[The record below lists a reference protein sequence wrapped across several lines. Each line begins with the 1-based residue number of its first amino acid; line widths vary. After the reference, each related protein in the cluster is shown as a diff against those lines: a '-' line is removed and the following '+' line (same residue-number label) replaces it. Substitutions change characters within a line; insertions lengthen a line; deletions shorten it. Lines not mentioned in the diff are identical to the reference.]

1 MAAMT
6 DEETEPLLD
15 KLDAAMKVRLLTGAS
30 TWRTYAEPAVG
41 LRPLTL
47 SDGPAGVRGE
57 TWDERETSL
66 VLPSPTAL
74 AASWDERLLT
84 DLGALLASEARRKG
98 VDVLLAPT
106 LNLHRSPLGGR
117 HFECFSEDPLLTG
130 RTGAALIRG
139 IQSGGVAA
147 TAKHFVGNDAET
159 DRLTVDVRID
169 ERTLHEVYLAPFEEA
184 VAAGVWAVMSAYN
197 KVDGVTMSASPLLDR
212 PLKKDW
218 GFDGLVVSDW
228 GGVRTLLETARSGQD
243 LAMPGPDGPWA
254 AGLLA
259 ALEQGLVPAEA
270 VDDKVRRL
278 LRLARRVGALGAD
291 GVGAFGSDRSAHRV
305 NGTGS
310 DRSARRVDGTG
321 SDRSAH
327 RVNGTG
333 SDRPAHR
340 VNGTGSDRPARRV
353 DGTGSDR
360 SARRPPVAP
369 DAARALL
376 RRAVSAGAVLLRN
389 EGGLLPLD
397 PAALGSVAVIGPH
410 ATAVRIQGGGSAEVF
425 PEDVVTPLAGV
436 ERALEGVASVTYR
449 PGLPPSARPRPL
461 GRDRARDPRDGEP
474 GVLVRLLDA
483 HGAELHAEHRLSGRI
498 VEPSVPAGDAAL
510 VEIRALFRPAE
521 SGTWTWAVGGWGEM
535 SLSVDG
541 HEVLSGTFPLDSDDP
556 TRVHVAPP
564 LRTAGA
570 EMTADRE
577 VEVVARRS
585 LAPGSGVATVLAAA
599 PPAGD
604 ADAARAEALAAAR
617 AADVTVVVV
626 GTTEQSDS
634 EGHDRESLDLP
645 EGQDALVR
653 AVVRANPRTVVVVN
667 AGGPV
672 ALPWHER
679 VPALLLAWFPGQEAG
694 DGLADVLFGRAEPG
708 GRLPTTWAAAQ
719 DDVPVLGTAPGADGR
734 LHYAEGP
741 HIGYRAWLRS
751 GAAPAY
757 WFGHGLGYTAWEYEE
772 LTAPEPVRPGEP
784 FDVRVRVRNSGRR
797 RGREVVQ
804 VYLARSGSAVE
815 RPVRW
820 LIGYAAVEAEPG
832 ESVVAVV
839 RVDGRAL
846 AHWSPARHGWET
858 EPGAFTLLG
867 GPSAGDLPLTA
878 EVVALPGPDSA
889 GKGSGNG
896 SEHDGERS
904 PLML

>member
-6 DEETEPLLD
+6 DEETDPLLD
-15 KLDAAMKVRLLTGAS
+15 KLDAAQKVRLLTGAS
-30 TWRTYAEPAVG
+30 TWRTYGEEAVG

-57 TWDERETSL
+57 AWDERETSL

-159 DRLTVDVRID
+159 DRLHVDVRMD

-197 KVDGVTMSASPLLDR
+197 KVGGVTMSASPLLEH
-212 PLKKDW
+212 PLKDNW

-228 GGVRTLLETARSGQD
+228 GGVRTLLDAARSGQD
-243 LAMPGPDGPWA
+243 LAMPGPDSPWA

-259 ALEQGLVPAEA
+259 ALDQGLVSADA

-278 LRLARRVGALGAD
+278 LRLAGRVGALG
-291 GVGAFGSDRSAHRV
+291 
-305 NGTGS
+305 
-310 DRSARRVDGTG
+310 
-321 SDRSAH
+321 
-327 RVNGTG
+327 
-333 SDRPAHR
+333 
-340 VNGTGSDRPARRV
+340 PARPV
-353 DGTGSDR
+353 
-360 SARRPPVAP
+360 RRPVLAR
-369 DAARALL
+369 DARRALL

-389 EGGLLPLD
+389 EGGVLPLD
-397 PAALGSVAVIGPH
+397 PAGLGSVAVIGPH

-425 PEDVVTPLAGV
+425 PEHVVTPLAGI
-436 ERALEGVASVTYR
+436 ERALDGVADVTYR
-449 PGLPPSARPRPL
+449 PGLPPSDRPEPL
-461 GRDRARDPRDGEP
+461 GRDRTRDPRSGEP
-474 GVLVRLLDA
+474 GVLVRLLDGQ
-483 HGAELHAEHRLSGRI
+483 GAELHAEHRLSGRI

-510 VEIRALFRPAE
+510 VEIRALFWPAE
-521 SGTWTWAVGGWGEM
+521 SGVWTWAVGGWGDIA
-535 SLSVDG
+535 LSVDG
-541 HEVLSGTFPLDSDDP
+541 VEVLSGTFPLDSDDP

-564 LRTAGA
+564 LHTGRAELAAG
-570 EMTADRE
+570 RE

-604 ADAARAEALAAAR
+604 AAAALAGAVSAAR
-617 AADVTVVVV
+617 AADVAVVVV
-626 GTTEQSDS
+626 GTTEQSES

-653 AVVRANPRTVVVVN
+653 AVARANPRTVVVVN

-672 ALPWHER
+672 ALPWHSR

-694 DGLADVLFGRAEPG
+694 DGLADVLFGRTEPG

-719 DDVPVLGTAPGADGR
+719 HDVPVLGTAPGADGR
-734 LHYAEGP
+734 LRYEEGP

-751 GAAPAY
+751 GAEPAY
-757 WFGHGLGYTAWEYEE
+757 WFGHGLGYTGWTYEE
-772 LTAPEPVRPGEP
+772 LTAPASVRAGEP

-804 VYLARSGSAVE
+804 IYLARTDSAVE
-815 RPVRW
+815 RPVRR
-820 LIGYAAVEAEPG
+820 LIGYAAVEADPG
-832 ESVVAVV
+832 QSVVAVV
-839 RVDGRAL
+839 RVSGRAL
-846 AHWSPARHGWET
+846 AHWAPRRGGWET
-858 EPGAFTLLG
+858 EPGGFTLLG
-867 GPSAGDLPLTA
+867 GGSAGDLPLTA
-878 EVVALPGPDSA
+878 GLTAQAGPDSA
-889 GKGSGNG
+889 GKGSDNG
-896 SEHDGERS
+896 SEHNGERS

>member
-1 MAAMT
+1 MT

-15 KLDAAMKVRLLTGAS
+15 KLDAAQKVRLLTGAS
-30 TWRTYAEPAVG
+30 TWRTYAEPAAG
-41 LRPLTL
+41 LRALTL

-130 RTGAALIRG
+130 RTGVALIRG

-169 ERTLHEVYLAPFEEA
+169 ERTLREVYLAPFEEA

-197 KVDGVTMSASPLLDR
+197 KVDGVTMSASPLLEH
-212 PLKKDW
+212 PLKDDW

-228 GGVRTLLETARSGQD
+228 GGVRTLLDAARSGQD
-243 LAMPGPDGPWA
+243 LAMPGPDSPWA

-259 ALEQGLVPAEA
+259 ALEAGLVPADA

-278 LRLARRVGALGAD
+278 LRLARRVDALG
-291 GVGAFGSDRSAHRV
+291 
-305 NGTGS
+305 
-310 DRSARRVDGTG
+310 
-321 SDRSAH
+321 
-327 RVNGTG
+327 
-333 SDRPAHR
+333 P
-340 VNGTGSDRPARRV
+340 DRPARRPA
-353 DGTGSDR
+353 T
-360 SARRPPVAP
+360 AP
-369 DAARALL
+369 EAGRALL

-389 EGGLLPLD
+389 EDGLLPLD
-397 PAALGSVAVIGPH
+397 ASALKSVAVIGPH

-425 PEDVVTPLAGV
+425 PAHVVTPLAGIAR
-436 ERALEGVASVTYR
+436 ELDGVAAVTYR
-449 PGLPPSARPRPL
+449 PGLPPSGRPEPL

-483 HGAELHAEHRLSGRI
+483 DGAELHAEHRLSGRI
-498 VEPSVPAGDAAL
+498 VEPSAPAGDAAF
-510 VEIRALFRPAE
+510 VEIRALYRPAE
-521 SGTWTWAVGGWGEM
+521 SGTWTWAVGGWGDI

-564 LRTAGA
+564 LRTARVELAAG
-570 EMTADRE
+570 RE
-577 VEVVARRS
+577 VEVVALRS

-604 ADAARAEALAAAR
+604 AETALAEAVAAAR
-617 AADVTVVVV
+617 AADVAVVVV
-626 GTTEQSDS
+626 GTTEQSES
-634 EGHDRESLDLP
+634 EGHDRENLDLP

-672 ALPWHER
+672 ALPWHTR
-679 VPALLLAWFPGQEAG
+679 VPALLLTWFPGQEAG
-694 DGLADVLFGRAEPG
+694 DGLADVLFGHAEPG

-719 DDVPVLGTAPGADGR
+719 DDVPVLGTAPDGDGR

-757 WFGHGLGYTAWEYEE
+757 WFGHGLGYTGWAYEE
-772 LTAPEPVRPGEP
+772 LTAPAEVSAGEP
-784 FDVRVRVRNSGRR
+784 FDVRVRVRNTGRR

-815 RPVRW
+815 RPVRK
-820 LIGYAAVEAEPG
+820 LIGYAAVAAEPG
-832 ESVVAVV
+832 ESAVAVV

-846 AHWSPARHGWET
+846 AHWSPGGRGWET
-858 EPGAFTLLG
+858 EAGAFTLLG
-867 GPSAGDLPLTA
+867 GRSAGDLPLTA
-878 EVVALPGPDSA
+878 TIVSRPGADSA

>member
-1 MAAMT
+1 MT

-30 TWRTYAEPAVG
+30 TWRTYGEPAVG

-74 AASWDERLLT
+74 AASWNERLLT

-159 DRLTVDVRID
+159 DRLTVDIRMD

-212 PLKKDW
+212 PLKEDW

-291 GVGAFGSDRSAHRV
+291 GVGAFGSDR
-305 NGTGS
+305 
-310 DRSARRVDGTG
+310 
-321 SDRSAH
+321 
-327 RVNGTG
+327 
-333 SDRPAHR
+333 PAHR
-340 VNGTGSDRPARRV
+340 VNGTGSDRP
-353 DGTGSDR
+353 
-360 SARRPPVAP
+360 ARRPPVAP

-410 ATAVRIQGGGSAEVF
+410 ATAIRIQGGGSAEVF
-425 PEDVVTPLAGV
+425 PEHVVTPLAGI
-436 ERALEGVASVTYR
+436 ERALEGAAVTYR
-449 PGLPPSARPRPL
+449 PGLPPSARPQPL

-521 SGTWTWAVGGWGEM
+521 SGRWTWAVGGWGDM

-604 ADAARAEALAAAR
+604 ADAARAGAVAAAR
-617 AADVTVVVV
+617 AADVAVVVV
-626 GTTEQSDS
+626 GTTEQSES

-694 DGLADVLFGRAEPG
+694 DGLADVLFGRTEPG

-815 RPVRW
+815 RPVRG

-846 AHWSPARHGWET
+846 AHWSSARHGWET

-878 EVVALPGPDSA
+878 QVVALPGPDSA

>member
-1 MAAMT
+1 MT
-6 DEETEPLLD
+6 DEETDPLLD
-15 KLDAAMKVRLLTGAS
+15 KLDAARKVRLLTGAS
-30 TWRTYAEPAVG
+30 TWRTYGEAAVG

-159 DRLTVDVRID
+159 DRLNVDVRMD

-197 KVDGVTMSASPLLDR
+197 KVGGVTMSASALLER
-212 PLKKDW
+212 PLKEGW

-228 GGVRTLLETARSGQD
+228 GGVRTLLDTARSGQD

-259 ALEQGLVPAEA
+259 ALEQGLVSADA

-278 LRLARRVGALGAD
+278 LRLAGRVGALG
-291 GVGAFGSDRSAHRV
+291 
-305 NGTGS
+305 
-310 DRSARRVDGTG
+310 
-321 SDRSAH
+321 
-327 RVNGTG
+327 
-333 SDRPAHR
+333 
-340 VNGTGSDRPARRV
+340 PARPV
-353 DGTGSDR
+353 
-360 SARRPPVAP
+360 RRPTLAP
-369 DAARALL
+369 DARRALL

-389 EGGLLPLD
+389 EGGVLPLD
-397 PAALGSVAVIGPH
+397 PAALDSVAVIGTH

-425 PEDVVTPLAGV
+425 PEHVVTPLAGI
-436 ERALEGVASVTYR
+436 EKALDGAAEVTYR
-449 PGLPPSARPRPL
+449 PGLAPSGVPEPL
-461 GRDRARDPRDGEP
+461 GRDRARDPRSGEP
-474 GVLVRLLDA
+474 GVLVRLLDGA
-483 HGAELHAEHRLSGRI
+483 GAELHAEHRLSGRI

-521 SGTWTWAVGGWGEM
+521 SGVWTWAVGGWGDIA
-535 SLSVDG
+535 LSVDG

-564 LRTAGA
+564 LHTARAALVAG
-570 EMTADRE
+570 RE

-604 ADAARAEALAAAR
+604 AAAALADAVSAAR
-617 AADVTVVVV
+617 AADVAVVVV
-626 GTTEQSDS
+626 GTTEQSES

-653 AVVRANPRTVVVVN
+653 AVARANPRTVVVVN

-672 ALPWHER
+672 ALPWHTR

-694 DGLADVLFGRAEPG
+694 DGLADVLLGRTEPG

-719 DDVPVLGTAPGADGR
+719 ADVPVLGTAPDADGR
-734 LHYAEGP
+734 LRYAEGP

-751 GAAPAY
+751 GTAPAY
-757 WFGHGLGYTAWEYEE
+757 WFGHGLGYTGWAYEE
-772 LTAPEPVRPGEP
+772 LTAPAAVRAGEP
-784 FDVRVRVRNSGRR
+784 FDVRVRVRNCGRR

-804 VYLARSGSAVE
+804 VYLARTDSAVE
-815 RPVRW
+815 RPVRR
-820 LIGYAAVEAEPG
+820 LIGYAAVEADPG
-832 ESVVAVV
+832 QSAVAVV
-839 RVDGRAL
+839 RVGGRAL
-846 AHWSPARHGWET
+846 AHWAPERGGWET
-858 EPGAFTLLG
+858 EPGGFTLLG
-867 GPSAGDLPLTA
+867 GRSAGDLPLA
-878 EVVALPGPDSA
+878 AKLMALPRPDSA
-889 GKGSGNG
+889 GKGSDNG

>member
-1 MAAMT
+1 MT

-15 KLDAAMKVRLLTGAS
+15 KLDAAQKVRLLTGAS
-30 TWRTYAEPAVG
+30 TWRTYAEPAAG
-41 LRPLTL
+41 LRALTL

-130 RTGAALIRG
+130 RTGVALIRG

-169 ERTLHEVYLAPFEEA
+169 ERTLREVYLAPFEEA

-197 KVDGVTMSASPLLDR
+197 KVDGVTMSASPLLEH
-212 PLKKDW
+212 PLKDDW

-228 GGVRTLLETARSGQD
+228 GGVRTLLDSARSGQD

-259 ALEQGLVPAEA
+259 ALEEGLVTAEA
-270 VDDKVRRL
+270 VDEKVRRL
-278 LRLARRVGALGAD
+278 LRLARRVGALGP
-291 GVGAFGSDRSAHRV
+291 DR
-305 NGTGS
+305 T
-310 DRSARRVDGTG
+310 
-321 SDRSAH
+321 
-327 RVNGTG
+327 
-333 SDRPAHR
+333 
-340 VNGTGSDRPARRV
+340 
-353 DGTGSDR
+353 
-360 SARRPPVAP
+360 ARRPATAP
-369 DAARALL
+369 GAGRALL

-397 PAALGSVAVIGPH
+397 AAALRSVAVIGPH

-425 PEDVVTPLAGV
+425 PEHVVTPLAGI
-436 ERALEGVASVTYR
+436 ERALDGVAAVTYR
-449 PGLPPSARPRPL
+449 PGLPASGRPEPL

-483 HGAELHAEHRLSGRI
+483 RGAELHAEHRLSGRI
-498 VEPSVPAGDAAL
+498 VEPSVRAEGAAA
-510 VEIRALFRPAE
+510 VEIRALFRPTE
-521 SGTWTWAVGGWGEM
+521 SGTWTWAVGGWGDI

-564 LRTAGA
+564 LHTARVELTAG
-570 EMTADRE
+570 RQ
-577 VEVVARRS
+577 VEVVAVRS
-585 LAPGSGVATVLAAA
+585 LAPHTGVATILAAA

-604 ADAARAEALAAAR
+604 ADAALAEAVAAAR
-617 AADVTVVVV
+617 AADVAVVVV
-626 GTTEQSDS
+626 GTTEQSES

-653 AVVRANPRTVVVVN
+653 AVARANPRTVVVVN

-694 DGLADVLFGRAEPG
+694 DGLADVLFGYAEPG

-719 DDVPVLGTAPGADGR
+719 DDVPVLGTAPDDDGR

-757 WFGHGLGYTAWEYEE
+757 WFGHGLGYTGWAYEE
-772 LTAPEPVRPGEP
+772 LTAPAAVAAGEP
-784 FDVRVRVRNSGRR
+784 FDVHVRVRNTGRR

-815 RPVRW
+815 RPVRK
-820 LIGYAAVEAEPG
+820 LIGYATVEAEPG
-832 ESVVAVV
+832 ESAVAVV

-846 AHWSPARHGWET
+846 AHWSPGGRGWET
-858 EPGAFTLLG
+858 EAGAFTLLG
-867 GPSAGDLPLTA
+867 GRSAGDLPLTA
-878 EVVALPGPDSA
+878 RIVAQPGADSA

>member
-1 MAAMT
+1 MT

-15 KLDAAMKVRLLTGAS
+15 KLDAAQKVRLLTGAS
-30 TWRTYAEPAVG
+30 TWRTYAEPAAG
-41 LRPLTL
+41 LRALTL

-130 RTGAALIRG
+130 RTGTALIRG

-147 TAKHFVGNDAET
+147 TAKHLVGNDAET
-159 DRLTVDVRID
+159 DRLTIDVRMD

-197 KVDGVTMSASPLLDR
+197 KVDGVTMSASPLLEH
-212 PLKKDW
+212 PLKDEW

-228 GGVRTLLETARSGQD
+228 GGVRTLLDAARSGQD

-259 ALEQGLVPAEA
+259 ALEAGLVPAEA

-278 LRLARRVGALGAD
+278 LRLARRVGALG
-291 GVGAFGSDRSAHRV
+291 
-305 NGTGS
+305 
-310 DRSARRVDGTG
+310 
-321 SDRSAH
+321 
-327 RVNGTG
+327 
-333 SDRPAHR
+333 P
-340 VNGTGSDRPARRV
+340 DRPAR
-353 DGTGSDR
+353 GT
-360 SARRPPVAP
+360 ATAP
-369 DAARALL
+369 EAGRALL

-397 PAALGSVAVIGPH
+397 ASALTSVAVIGPH

-425 PEDVVTPLAGV
+425 PEHVVTPLAGL
-436 ERALEGVASVTYR
+436 ERELDGVASVTYR
-449 PGLPPSARPRPL
+449 RGLPPSGRPEPL

-483 HGAELHAEHRLSGRI
+483 DGAELHAEHRLSGRI
-498 VEPSVPAGDAAL
+498 VEPSVPAGDAAF
-510 VEIRALFRPAE
+510 VEIRTLYRPAE
-521 SGTWTWAVGGWGEM
+521 SGTWTWAVGGWGDI

-541 HEVLSGTFPLDSDDP
+541 REVLSGTFPLDSDDP

-564 LRTAGA
+564 LHTARVDLTAG
-570 EMTADRE
+570 RE
-577 VEVVARRS
+577 VEVVALRS
-585 LAPGSGVATVLAAA
+585 LAPGSGVATILAAA
-599 PPAGD
+599 PPAG
-604 ADAARAEALAAAR
+604 ATEAALAEAVAAAR
-617 AADVTVVVV
+617 AADVAVVVV
-626 GTTEQSDS
+626 GTTEQSES

-672 ALPWHER
+672 ALPWHTR

-708 GRLPTTWAAAQ
+708 GRLPTTWAATQ
-719 DDVPVLGTAPGADGR
+719 DDVPVLGTAPDADGR

-757 WFGHGLGYTAWEYEE
+757 WFGHGLGYTDWAYEE
-772 LTAPEPVRPGEP
+772 LTAPAAVRAGEP
-784 FDVRVRVRNSGRR
+784 FDVRVRVRNTGRR

-804 VYLARSGSAVE
+804 VYVARSGSAVE
-815 RPVRW
+815 RPVRK
-820 LIGYAAVEAEPG
+820 LIGYAAVGAEPG
-832 ESVVAVV
+832 ESAVAAV

-846 AHWSPARHGWET
+846 AHWSPGGLGWET
-858 EPGAFTLLG
+858 EAGAFTLLG
-867 GPSAGDLPLTA
+867 GRSAGDLPLTA
-878 EVVALPGPDSA
+878 RIVARVGADSA

>member
-15 KLDAAMKVRLLTGAS
+15 KLDAAQKVRLLTGAT
-30 TWRTYAEPAVG
+30 TWRTYGEPAVG
-41 LRPLTL
+41 MRPLTL

-84 DLGALLASEARRKG
+84 DLGTLLASEARRKG

-159 DRLTVDVRID
+159 DRLTVDVRVD

-197 KVDGVTMSASPLLDR
+197 KVGGVTMSASPLLDH
-212 PLKKDW
+212 PLKESW

-228 GGVRTLLETARSGQD
+228 GGVRTLLESARSGQD

-259 ALEQGLVPAEA
+259 ALEQGLVPAGA

-291 GVGAFGSDRSAHRV
+291 GVGAFEPGDPAHRP
-305 NGTGS
+305 G
-310 DRSARRVDGTG
+310 
-321 SDRSAH
+321 
-327 RVNGTG
+327 
-333 SDRPAHR
+333 RPAH
-340 VNGTGSDRPARRV
+340 
-353 DGTGSDR
+353 
-360 SARRPPVAP
+360 RPPVAP
-369 DAARALL
+369 ATARALL

-397 PAALGSVAVIGPH
+397 PAALKSVAVIGPH
-410 ATAVRIQGGGSAEVF
+410 ATAVRVQGGGSAEVF
-425 PEDVVTPLAGV
+425 PEHVVTPLAGIG
-436 ERALEGVASVTYR
+436 RALDGVAAVTYR
-449 PGLPPSARPRPL
+449 PGLPPSGRPEPL

-510 VEIRALFRPAE
+510 IEIRALYRPAE
-521 SGTWTWAVGGWGEM
+521 SGTWTWAVGGWGDI

-541 HEVLSGTFPLDSDDP
+541 EEVLSGTFPLDSDDP

-564 LRTAGA
+564 LYTARA
-570 EMTADRE
+570 EMAADRE

-599 PPAGD
+599 PPPGD
-604 ADAARAEALAAAR
+604 AHAALTDAVAAAR
-617 AADVTVVVV
+617 AADVAVVVV
-626 GTTEQSDS
+626 GTTEQSES

-653 AVVRANPRTVVVVN
+653 AVARANPRTVVLVN

-672 ALPWHER
+672 ALPWRER
-679 VPALLLAWFPGQEAG
+679 VPALMLTWFPGQEAG
-694 DGLADVLFGRAEPG
+694 DGLADVLFGRTEPG
-708 GRLPTTWAAAQ
+708 GRLPTTWAAAR

-757 WFGHGLGYTAWEYEE
+757 WFGHGLGYTGWEYEE
-772 LTAPEPVRPGEP
+772 LAAPESVRPGEP

-804 VYLARSGSAVE
+804 VYLARRGSAVE
-815 RPVRW
+815 RPVRK

-832 ESVVAVV
+832 ESAVAVV

-846 AHWSPARHGWET
+846 AHWSPGRRGWET
-858 EPGAFTLLG
+858 EAGAFTLLG
-867 GPSAGDLPLTA
+867 GRSAGDLPLTA
-878 EVVALPGPDSA
+878 GIVARPGPDSA
-889 GKGSGNG
+889 GKGSDNG
-896 SEHDGERS
+896 SEHNGERS

>member
-1 MAAMT
+1 MT

-15 KLDAAMKVRLLTGAS
+15 KLDAARKVRLLTGAS
-30 TWRTYAEPAVG
+30 TWRTYGEPAVG

-74 AASWDERLLT
+74 AASWDERLVT

-98 VDVLLAPT
+98 VDVVLAPT

-159 DRLTVDVRID
+159 DRLTVDVRMD

-197 KVDGVTMSASPLLDR
+197 KVGGVTMSASPLLDR
-212 PLKKDW
+212 PLKDGW

-259 ALEQGLVPAEA
+259 ALGQGLVPAEV

-278 LRLARRVGALGAD
+278 LRLARRVGALGSDA
-291 GVGAFGSDRSAHRV
+291 VGAFGSDR
-305 NGTGS
+305 
-310 DRSARRVDGTG
+310 
-321 SDRSAH
+321 
-327 RVNGTG
+327 
-333 SDRPAHR
+333 PAHR
-340 VNGTGSDRPARRV
+340 PA
-353 DGTGSDR
+353 
-360 SARRPPVAP
+360 VAP

-376 RRAVSAGAVLLRN
+376 RRAVSAGTVLLRN

-425 PEDVVTPLAGV
+425 PEHVVTPLAGI
-436 ERALEGVASVTYR
+436 ERALDGVAAVTYR
-449 PGLPPSARPRPL
+449 PGLPPSGRPEPL
-461 GRDRARDPRDGEP
+461 GRGRARDPRDGRP

-483 HGAELHAEHRLSGRI
+483 DGAELHAEHRLSGRI
-498 VEPSVPAGDAAL
+498 VEPSVPAGDAEL
-510 VEIRALFRPAE
+510 VEIRAVFRPAE
-521 SGTWTWAVGGWGEM
+521 SGTWTWAVGGWGDI

-564 LRTAGA
+564 LHTARA

-604 ADAARAEALAAAR
+604 AAAARAEAVAAAR
-617 AADVTVVVV
+617 AADVAVVVV
-626 GTTEQSDS
+626 GTTEQSES

-694 DGLADVLFGRAEPG
+694 DGLADVLFGRTEPG

-719 DDVPVLGTAPGADGR
+719 EDVPVLGTAPGADGR
-734 LHYAEGP
+734 LRYAEGP
-741 HIGYRAWLRS
+741 HIGYRAWLRA
-751 GAAPAY
+751 GTAPAY
-757 WFGHGLGYTAWEYEE
+757 WFGHGLGYTGWEYEE
-772 LTAPEPVRPGEP
+772 LTAPAAVPAGEP
-784 FDVRVRVRNSGRR
+784 FDVRVRVRNNGRR

-815 RPVRW
+815 RPVRK
-820 LIGYAAVEAEPG
+820 LIGYAAVEAGAG
-832 ESVVAVV
+832 ESAVAVV

-846 AHWSPARHGWET
+846 AHWSPGRHDWET

-867 GPSAGDLPLTA
+867 GRSAGDLPLTA
-878 EVVALPGPDSA
+878 GIVALSGPDSA

-896 SEHDGERS
+896 SERDGERS

>member
-1 MAAMT
+1 MT

-15 KLDAAMKVRLLTGAS
+15 KLDAAQKVRLLTGAS
-30 TWRTYAEPAVG
+30 NWRTYAEPAAG
-41 LRPLTL
+41 LRALTL

-130 RTGAALIRG
+130 RTGVALIRG

-169 ERTLHEVYLAPFEEA
+169 ERTLREVYLAPFEEA

-197 KVDGVTMSASPLLDR
+197 KVDGVTMSASPLLEH
-212 PLKKDW
+212 PLKDDW

-228 GGVRTLLETARSGQD
+228 GGVRTLLDAARSGQD
-243 LAMPGPDGPWA
+243 LAMPGPESPWA

-259 ALEQGLVPAEA
+259 ALEAGLVPADA

-278 LRLARRVGALGAD
+278 LRLARRVDALGP
-291 GVGAFGSDRSAHRV
+291 
-305 NGTGS
+305 
-310 DRSARRVDGTG
+310 
-321 SDRSAH
+321 
-327 RVNGTG
+327 
-333 SDRPAHR
+333 DRPAP
-340 VNGTGSDRPARRV
+340 RPS
-353 DGTGSDR
+353 T
-360 SARRPPVAP
+360 AP
-369 DAARALL
+369 EAGRALL

-397 PAALGSVAVIGPH
+397 ASALKSVAVIGPH

-425 PEDVVTPLAGV
+425 PAHVVTPLAGI
-436 ERALEGVASVTYR
+436 ERELDGVAAVTYR
-449 PGLPPSARPRPL
+449 PGLPPSGRPEPL

-483 HGAELHAEHRLSGRI
+483 DGAELHAEHRLSGRI
-498 VEPSVPAGDAAL
+498 VEPSAPAGDAAF
-510 VEIRALFRPAE
+510 VEIRALHRPAE
-521 SGTWTWAVGGWGEM
+521 SGTWTWAVGGWGDI

-564 LRTAGA
+564 LRTARV
-570 EMTADRE
+570 ELTADRE
-577 VEVVARRS
+577 VEVVALRS
-585 LAPGSGVATVLAAA
+585 LAPGSGVATILAAA

-604 ADAARAEALAAAR
+604 AETALAEAVAAAR
-617 AADVTVVVV
+617 AADVAVVVV
-626 GTTEQSDS
+626 GTTEQSES
-634 EGHDRESLDLP
+634 EGHDRENLDLP

-653 AVVRANPRTVVVVN
+653 AVVRANPRTVVMVN

-672 ALPWHER
+672 ALPWHTR

-694 DGLADVLFGRAEPG
+694 DGLADVLFGHAEPG

-719 DDVPVLGTAPGADGR
+719 DDVPVLGTSPDGDGR
-734 LHYAEGP
+734 LHYTEGP

-757 WFGHGLGYTAWEYEE
+757 WFGHGLGYTGWAYEE
-772 LTAPEPVRPGEP
+772 LTAPAAVRAGEP
-784 FDVRVRVRNSGRR
+784 FDVRVRVRNTGRR

-804 VYLARSGSAVE
+804 VYLARTGSAVE
-815 RPVRW
+815 RPVRK
-820 LIGYAAVEAEPG
+820 LIGYAAVVAEPG
-832 ESVVAVV
+832 ESAVAVV

-846 AHWSPARHGWET
+846 AHWSPGGPGWET
-858 EPGAFTLLG
+858 EAGAFTLLG
-867 GPSAGDLPLTA
+867 GRSAGDLPLTA
-878 EVVALPGPDSA
+878 RIVAGPGADSA

>member
-1 MAAMT
+1 MR

-15 KLDAAMKVRLLTGAS
+15 KLDAAQKVRLLTGAT
-30 TWRTYAEPAVG
+30 TWRTYGEPAVG

-130 RTGAALIRG
+130 RTGAALVRG

-159 DRLTVDVRID
+159 DRLTVDVRVD
-169 ERTLHEVYLAPFEEA
+169 ERTLHEVYLAPFEEV

-197 KVDGVTMSASPLLDR
+197 KVGGVTMSASPLLAH
-212 PLKKDW
+212 PLKDGW

-228 GGVRTLLETARSGQD
+228 GGVRTLLESARSGQD

-259 ALEQGLVPAEA
+259 ALEQELIPAEA

-278 LRLARRVGALGAD
+278 LRLARRVGALG
-291 GVGAFGSDRSAHRV
+291 SDA
-305 NGTGS
+305 
-310 DRSARRVDGTG
+310 
-321 SDRSAH
+321 
-327 RVNGTG
+327 
-333 SDRPAHR
+333 PAHR
-340 VNGTGSDRPARRV
+340 SDERPVPRPA
-353 DGTGSDR
+353 
-360 SARRPPVAP
+360 VAP
-369 DAARALL
+369 AAARTLL

-397 PAALGSVAVIGPH
+397 PATLKSVAVIGPH

-425 PEDVVTPLAGV
+425 PEHVVTPLAGI
-436 ERALEGVASVTYR
+436 EQALEGVAAVTYR
-449 PGLPPSARPRPL
+449 PGLPPSGRPEPL
-461 GRDRARDPRDGEP
+461 GRDRTRDPRDGEP

-510 VEIRALFRPAE
+510 IEIRALYRPAE
-521 SGTWTWAVGGWGEM
+521 SGMWTWAVGGWGDI

-541 HEVLSGTFPLDSDDP
+541 HEMLSGTFPLDSDDP

-564 LRTAGA
+564 LYTVRAV
-570 EMTADRE
+570 MTADRE

-585 LAPGSGVATVLAAA
+585 LAPGSGVATVLATA

-604 ADAARAEALAAAR
+604 AHAALTDAVAAAR
-617 AADVTVVVV
+617 AADVAVVVV
-626 GTTEQSDS
+626 GTTEQSES

-653 AVVRANPRTVVVVN
+653 AVARANPHTVVLVN

-694 DGLADVLFGRAEPG
+694 DGLADVLFGRTEPG

-734 LHYAEGP
+734 LHYAEGA
-741 HIGYRAWLRS
+741 HIGYRAWLRT

-757 WFGHGLGYTAWEYEE
+757 WFGHGLGYTGWEYEE
-772 LTAPEPVRPGEP
+772 LTAPESVRPGEP

-815 RPVRW
+815 RPVRR

-832 ESVVAVV
+832 ESTVAVV

-846 AHWSPARHGWET
+846 AHWSPGRHGWET
-858 EPGAFTLLG
+858 EAGAFTLLG
-867 GPSAGDLPLTA
+867 GRSAGDLPLA
-878 EVVALPGPDSA
+878 AGIVAQPGPDSA

>member
-1 MAAMT
+1 MT

-15 KLDAAMKVRLLTGAS
+15 KLDAAQKVRLLTGAS
-30 TWRTYAEPAVG
+30 TWRTHAEPAAG
-41 LRPLTL
+41 LRALTL

-57 TWDERETSL
+57 AWDERETSL

-84 DLGALLASEARRKG
+84 DLGALLAVEARRKG

-130 RTGAALIRG
+130 RTGAALVRG

-159 DRLTVDVRID
+159 DRLTVDVRMD
-169 ERTLHEVYLAPFEEA
+169 ERTLREVYLAPFEAA

-197 KVDGVTMSASPLLDR
+197 KVDGVTMSASPLLAH
-212 PLKKDW
+212 PLKDAW

-228 GGVRTLLETARSGQD
+228 GGVRTLLDAARSGQD

-259 ALEQGLVPAEA
+259 ALEEGLVPTGA

-278 LRLARRVGALGAD
+278 LRLARRVGALGP
-291 GVGAFGSDRSAHRV
+291 
-305 NGTGS
+305 
-310 DRSARRVDGTG
+310 
-321 SDRSAH
+321 
-327 RVNGTG
+327 
-333 SDRPAHR
+333 DRPAPR
-340 VNGTGSDRPARRV
+340 TA
-353 DGTGSDR
+353 T
-360 SARRPPVAP
+360 AP
-369 DAARALL
+369 EAGRALL

-389 EGGLLPLD
+389 EGGMLPLD
-397 PAALGSVAVIGPH
+397 ASALKSVAVVGPH

-425 PEDVVTPLAGV
+425 PEHVVTPLAGI
-436 ERALEGVASVTYR
+436 ERQLDGVAAVTYR
-449 PGLPPSARPRPL
+449 PGLPESGRPEPL
-461 GRDRARDPRDGEP
+461 GRDRSRDPRDGEP

-483 HGAELHAEHRLSGRI
+483 RGAELHAEHRLSGRI
-498 VEPSVPAGDAAL
+498 VEPSVRPEGAAA

-521 SGTWTWAVGGWGEM
+521 SGTWTWAVGGWGDI
-535 SLSVDG
+535 SLAVDG
-541 HEVLSGTFPLDSDDP
+541 HEVLAGTFPLDSDDP

-564 LRTAGA
+564 LHTARAELTAG
-570 EMTADRE
+570 RE
-577 VEVVARRS
+577 VEVVALRS
-585 LAPGSGVATVLAAA
+585 LAPGTGVATVLAAA

-604 ADAARAEALAAAR
+604 PDAALAEAVAAAR
-617 AADVTVVVV
+617 AADVAVVVV
-626 GTTEQSDS
+626 GTTEQSES

-667 AGGPV
+667 AGAPV
-672 ALPWHER
+672 ALPWHTR

-719 DDVPVLGTAPGADGR
+719 DDVPVLRTAPDGAGR

-757 WFGHGLGYTAWEYEE
+757 WFGHGLGYTGWAYEE
-772 LTAPEPVRPGEP
+772 LTAPAAVGAGEP
-784 FDVRVRVRNSGRR
+784 FDVRVRVRNTGRR

-804 VYLARSGSAVE
+804 VYLARACSAVE
-815 RPVRW
+815 RPVRK
-820 LIGYAAVEAEPG
+820 LVGYAAVEAEPG
-832 ESVVAVV
+832 ESAVAVV

-846 AHWSPARHGWET
+846 AHWSPGRRGWET
-858 EPGAFTLLG
+858 EAGAFTLLG
-867 GPSAGDLPLTA
+867 GRSAGDLPLTA
-878 EVVALPGPDSA
+878 RIVARPGADSA

-896 SEHDGERS
+896 SAHDGERS
-904 PLML
+904 PLVL